1 MKVVI
6 ARMQHETNTFSPVP
20 TPLLAFGTGNGS
32 GPYYGEAARKAMT
45 GARVAMGAFLNLAE
59 ERGCEIVT
67 PLAAM
72 AYPSAPVQAAAY
84 THMCDTICA
93 AIAQGC
99 DAILLDLHGAMVAEN
114 SDDGEGDLLERIRG
128 IAPDTPLSVALD
140 LHGNISEKIVRNADI
155 IVGFKTY
162 PHIDMYET
170 GEHAGRL
177 LFDLLDGKIKP
188 VIGYRHAHILA
199 QTLEMN
205 TNVGAMKAALDGAR
219 WRESDNG
226 RGNEHAS
233 VLACS
238 VFGGFPQADTPD
250 AGMSVVVVADANRRG
265 ARELAQRTAD
275 WGVAFLQSRRSE
287 FIFKQVPLAQ
297 SISRA
302 KAEAARSERN
312 AAGKPIILL
321 DHGDNCM
328 SGGTCDTVDV
338 LRAALGAGFEGIVV
352 GPTCDP
358 QAVEAMVAAG
368 VGATVTLKLGN
379 KTPMPKIGIPHPM
392 PLEVTGTVR
401 ILTNGE
407 YVVSGPI
414 FTGDTLY
421 MGRTAVLDTG
431 RAKIVVTSQMQEPLD
446 LGCFTSVGIDPTE
459 ARFLILKSRMYF
471 RPVFEP
477 LAQAVIPCASA
488 GVTGSDNAIFKFEK
502 VRRPIYPLDQ
512 SRSSRSFA

>member
-20 TPLLAFGTGNGS
+20 TPLTAFGTGNGV
-32 GPYYGEAARKAMT
+32 GPYYGEAARRAMQ
-45 GARVAMGAFLNLAE
+45 GARVAMGAFLDLAQA
-59 ERGCEIVT
+59 RGCQIAT

-72 AYPSAPVQAAAY
+72 AYPSAPVQADAY
-84 THMCDTICA
+84 SHMCDTICA
-93 AIAQGC
+93 AIEQGC

-114 SDDGEGDLLERIRG
+114 SDDGEGDLLERIRR
-128 IAPDTPLSVALD
+128 IAPAVPLTVALD
-140 LHGNISEKIVRNADI
+140 LHGNISPKIVANADI

-177 LFDLLDGKIKP
+177 LFDMLEGKIEP

-205 TNVGAMKAALDGAR
+205 TNVGAMKAALEGAK
-219 WRESDNG
+219 WRERD
-226 RGNEHAS
+226 RGI
-233 VLACS
+233 LACS

-250 AGMSVVVVADANRRG
+250 AGMSVVVVADAKILRSKRAAN
-265 ARELAQRTAD
+265 ALAERTAE
-275 WGVAFLQSRRSE
+275 WGVTFLQSRRRE
-287 FIFKQVPLAQ
+287 FIFAQVPLAQ

-302 KAEAARSERN
+302 KVEAGRST
-312 AAGKPIILL
+312 GKPIILL

-338 LRAALGAGFEGIVV
+338 LRAALGAGLDKQFGDIVV
-352 GPTCDP
+352 GPTRDP
-358 QAVEAMVAAG
+358 EAVEAMLKAG
-368 VGATVTLKLGN
+368 VGATVTLKVGN
-379 KTPMPKIGIPHPM
+379 KTPMPKIGVAHPV
-392 PLEVTGTVR
+392 PLELTGVVR
-401 ILTNGE
+401 IITDGQ
-407 YVVSGPI
+407 YVVTGPI

-431 RAKIVVTSQMQEPLD
+431 TVRIVLTSELQEPLD
-446 LGCFTSVGIDPTE
+446 LACFTSVGIDPAQ

-488 GVTGSDNAIFKFEK
+488 GVTSSDNGIFCFEK
-502 VRRPIYPLDQ
+502 VKRPIYPLDYK
-512 SRSSRSFA
+512 